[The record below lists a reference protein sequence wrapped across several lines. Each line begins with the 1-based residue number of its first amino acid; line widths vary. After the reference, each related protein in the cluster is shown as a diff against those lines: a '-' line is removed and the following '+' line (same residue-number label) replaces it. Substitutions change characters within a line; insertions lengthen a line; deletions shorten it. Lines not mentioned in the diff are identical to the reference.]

1 MANKKVQPK
10 KAVAKQVDL
19 EESINEVVTA
29 VEPTETTK
37 DWQPVKPTEPVEPEW
52 EIKDRI
58 YYLTGTSTPL
68 TLTIPGKH
76 TRKHALLYF
85 DEKTRKQKEIRYATN
100 HDSPFKEEQ
109 EGEATMGHIMF
120 RDGDLRVP
128 KEKQNLQKLLSL
140 YHPLRNRLYQEYDPV
155 EEAYDDLEQL
165 DLQTDAAVFA
175 REMDIDDAEA
185 ILRVEIG
192 SEVSKLSSKEIKR
205 DLRLFANRNPKLFLD
220 LAQDD
225 NVGLRNTAIK
235 ATEAGVITLSQD
247 QRTFSWASTGRKLM
261 SVPFDEN
268 PYSAM
273 AAYFKTDE
281 GMEVFRS
288 IEKKFL

>member
-1 MANKKVQPK
+1 MANKKAQPR

-19 EESINEVVTA
+19 EESINEVTTS

-37 DWQPVKPTEPVEPEW
+37 EWQHVETVEPAKPEW

-58 YYLTGTSTPL
+58 YYLTGRYTPL

-120 RDGDLRVP
+120 RNGDLRVP
-128 KEKQNLQKLLSL
+128 KEQQNLQKLLSL
-140 YHPLRNRLYQEYDPV
+140 YHPSRNKLYQEYDPV
-155 EEAYDDLEQL
+155 EEAYDDLEML

-205 DLRLFANRNPKLFLD
+205 DLRLFANRNPELFLE

-235 ATEAGVITLSQD
+235 ATEANIISLSQD
-247 QRTFSWASTGRKLM
+247 QRTFSWASNGRKLM

>member
-10 KAVAKQVDL
+10 KAVVKQVDL

-37 DWQPVKPTEPVEPEW
+37 DWQSVKPTEPVEPEW
-52 EIKDRI
+52 EIKDRL
-58 YYLTGTSTPL
+58 YYLTGRDTPL

-120 RDGDLRVP
+120 RNGDLRVP

-155 EEAYDDLEQL
+155 EEAYDDLELL

-185 ILRVEIG
+185 ILRVEMG
-192 SEVSKLSSKEIKR
+192 TAVNQLSSKEIKR

-235 ATEAGVITLSQD
+235 ATEANIISLSQD
-247 QRTFSWASTGRKLM
+247 QRTFSWTSTGRKLM